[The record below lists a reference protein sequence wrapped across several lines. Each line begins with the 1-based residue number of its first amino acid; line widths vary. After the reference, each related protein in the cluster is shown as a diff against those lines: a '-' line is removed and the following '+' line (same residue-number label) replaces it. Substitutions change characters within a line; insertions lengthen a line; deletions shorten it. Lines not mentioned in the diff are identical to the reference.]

1 LGRWADFHFLPGI
14 FQENF
19 SAVRSR
25 YRPTLIEGAERMRAP
40 GGVFMPDYGH
50 MEGAQSAV
58 GARDQTNAFTMDEY
72 LFTAEQVAERLG
84 VSERWVRD
92 HATRR
97 NPRIRAVKLGPLLRF
112 RWSDVQELVAELATK
127 KPFKGR

>member
-1 LGRWADFHFLPGI
+1 
-14 FQENF
+14 
-19 SAVRSR
+19 
-25 YRPTLIEGAERMRAP
+25 
-40 GGVFMPDYGH
+40 MPDYGR

-58 GARDQTNAFTMDEY
+58 GAREQANAFTMDEY

-112 RWSDVQELVAELATK
+112 RLSDLQELVAELATK